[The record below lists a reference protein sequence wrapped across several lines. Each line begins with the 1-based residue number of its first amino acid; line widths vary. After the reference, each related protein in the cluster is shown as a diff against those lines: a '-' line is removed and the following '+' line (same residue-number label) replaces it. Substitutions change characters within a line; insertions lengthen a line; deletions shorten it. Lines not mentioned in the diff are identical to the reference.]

1 VVKNTQLPDIIFLN
15 GSSSSGK
22 TTLGKAMQDAFTH
35 PYLLFGCDDLFFMSP
50 KRYYGDADSA
60 SQSHKDG
67 FTKQGVEMI
76 EVQKPGEP
84 ISIHFKYG
92 PVFRRII
99 FSMAPVV
106 ATLVKQGNS
115 VIFDHVLHDQEMYD
129 DCKKCFADFYVLS
142 VGIFCPLAILE
153 QREKQRGDRVLGLAR
168 GLFNIVHSF
177 CDYDIDID
185 TSMTSVEDAVNLVKP
200 KLSDFYL

>member
-1 VVKNTQLPDIIFLN
+1 MTTNTQWPDIIFIN
-15 GSSSSGK
+15 GSSSAGK
-22 TTLGKAMQDAFTH
+22 TALGKAMQDAFIH

-50 KRYYGDADSA
+50 KRYYGDADTA
-60 SQSHKDG
+60 FQSHKDD

-76 EVQKPGEP
+76 EDQKAGEP

-115 VIFDHVLHDQEMYD
+115 VIFDHVLHDKAMYD
-129 DCKKCFADFYVLS
+129 DCKKCFADFNVLW
-142 VGIFCPLAILE
+142 VGIFCPLEILE
-153 QREKQRGDRVLGLAR
+153 QREKRRSDRVLGLAR

-177 CDYDIDID
+177 CDYDIKID
-185 TSMTSVEDAVNLVKP
+185 TSTTSVEDAVKLVKE
-200 KLSDFYL
+200 KIG